1 MPHLVGSEA
10 QSGMNSE
17 LKIEHINRSRKVIM
31 SQKKKAI
38 ENCYAIIFFFYFQA
52 EVIQ

>member
-17 LKIEHINRSRKVIM
+17 LKIELINRSRKVIM
-31 SQKKKAI
+31 SQKKKRLKIAMQSFS
-38 ENCYAIIFFFYFQA
+38 FF
-52 EVIQ
+52 ISKLM